1 MQKLKMHIQKLDTKQ
16 LLLASAITIS
26 ICFSF
31 YFPNSGPRL
40 AESFRDFG
48 TSVAYYFQ
56 QLFDLNF
63 TVRPTVIDFPEWEL
77 YTSRWELVTFFPYTW
92 EEFAAMWESYWKVLV
107 SKENLIAYGE
117 CIGDVLF
124 YVSRGSVFV
133 LPAFLLVSVALN
145 KLKNKYVTNRGKKS
159 KPLIQGEKFV
169 FKYIYPAV
177 ASVKDFISYAKEQ
190 AAVCKALLVVWLLHF
205 NVFSIVIEAIAF
217 YFFFCATWEPL
228 RIYDQLLKLQIDLSP
243 VIRFIPGIIW
253 FSIGVW
259 VYNYICRSMA
269 FNRLYYYERC
279 NRVFLRDRGIVN
291 TVYGKMGRG
300 KTQMITSMALSA
312 EIQQFDDAF
321 EIMLEKDL
329 MFPNFPWQR
338 LRDELKKRID
348 RREIVDFK
356 SCRKLV
362 RHWGTCFDRATK
374 DRTVAQWQKRFKQS
388 KKLKTD
394 YTFGYDFDH
403 YATTYNNELEIVKL
417 FDAVEDYACAYLVFT
432 VKTTLIFANY
442 SIRVDSI
449 IQDIGNMPLRD
460 NDFFSRDPRYQ
471 EAYSR
476 HSHIIDM
483 DMLRLGKK
491 FVFDNP
497 KARTVSFGV
506 HVITEID
513 KERKNTQDLKE
524 TKMNDKECNQ
534 RNDLF
539 NQCVMMI
546 RHAVVISN
554 RVFITLIFDLQRPEA
569 WGAAGREL
577 GDVINIEDK
586 GELAPVL
593 PALSPYWI
601 FYPIF
606 KCIKSKWENF
616 YSEYIYNR
624 SDITLAV
631 HCIKNVIAKINNHY
645 DKINGLFG
653 KQTLKL
659 ELQDGKMEGN
669 VIKEKWRILTKK
681 DRAKRYKTSCL
692 EAVFDSYK
700 PNIMHIDDFQMY
712 ASYVGSQEENE
723 LQNSYFQ
730 MDIVNMKKLNIP
742 TS

>member
-1 MQKLKMHIQKLDTKQ
+1 MHIQKLDTKQ

-40 AESFRDFG
+40 AESFRDLG
-48 TSVAYYFQ
+48 TSIAYYFQ

-77 YTSRWELVTFFPYTW
+77 YPSRWELVSFFPYTW
-92 EEFAAMWESYWKVLV
+92 EEFAAMLESYWKVLV
-107 SKENLIAYGE
+107 TKENLIAYGE
-117 CIGDVLF
+117 VLGDVLF

-133 LPAFLLVSVALN
+133 LPTLLLVSVALN
-145 KLKNKYVTNRGKKS
+145 KLKSKHVTERGKKS
-159 KPLIQGEKFV
+159 KPLLQGEKFA

-177 ASVKDFISYAKEQ
+177 ASVKDFINYAKEQ
-190 AAVCKALLVVWLLHF
+190 EAICKALLVVWLLHF

-253 FSIGVW
+253 FCIGVLL
-259 VYNYICRSMA
+259 YNYICRSMA

-279 NRVFLRDRGIVN
+279 NRAFLRDRGIVN

-356 SCRKLV
+356 SCRKKARV
-362 RHWGTCFDRATK
+362 WARCFEIATK
-374 DRTVAQWQKRFKQS
+374 WRTVEEWQTVR
-388 KKLKTD
+388 KKYGIKMD
-394 YTFGYDFDH
+394 CTFGYDFDH
-403 YATTYNNELEIVKL
+403 YATTYNNELEIVNL

-460 NDFFSRDPRYQ
+460 NDFFNRDPRYQ

-539 NQCVMMI
+539 NQCIMMI

-586 GELAPVL
+586 SELAPVL

-601 FYPIF
+601 CYPIF

-616 YSEYIYNR
+616 YSEYIHNR
-624 SDITLAV
+624 SDSTLAV
-631 HCIKNVIAKINNHY
+631 HCIKNIIAKINNHY

-653 KQTLKL
+653 KQTLNL

-700 PNIMHIDDFQMY
+700 PNTMHIDDFQMY

-730 MDIVNMKKLNIP
+730 TDIVNMKKLNIP
-742 TS
+742 KEALQK